1 MSVTDGQKSYENFE
15 QDSLRSVKNG
25 RTADSLENQK
35 TALLKTVGSE
45 RSLHSGVSGNCF
57 EVCLQSFLCSQ
68 TRVYRISWDQEN
80 SVTYLKSDFH
90 LSNVMRRCYFRE
102 RTSKSSDLCK
112 YSTKTSD
119 LRVEK
124 INHL

>member
-57 EVCLQSFLCSQ
+57 EVCLQSFYAVKLAYIGSLGI
-68 TRVYRISWDQEN
+68 R
-80 SVTYLKSDFH
+80 
-90 LSNVMRRCYFRE
+90 
-102 RTSKSSDLCK
+102 
-112 YSTKTSD
+112 
-119 LRVEK
+119 K
-124 INHL
+124 IV